1 MRKITIL
8 VLVALLALG
17 SVLISCKQDP
27 ASPGDDPVKPA
38 VTEYKITFDANGG
51 EGTMATLVV
60 KVGENVHLLRGSF
73 TNGEEQFTGWNT
85 KADYTGDIY
94 TDEDTFTP
102 ESDLTLY
109 AQWVPANT
117 FAVEEGGVLKKGT
130 GYKAYKLPVKLA
142 FPRYVGGVEVK
153 SIKDRTSADNGE
165 FRLSSVK
172 EIALPDSMNRLGN
185 YAFVYGNFSKVILP
199 DALEEI
205 NVDAFYCCR
214 RLSDISFPD
223 TLETIGASAF
233 LGCDSIEEI
242 DLPSSLKSIGSNA
255 FGQCHLLESI
265 VIPESVTS
273 IGTYA
278 FSSCERL
285 TEVVIP
291 SSITIVPNH
300 LFYCCSN
307 LETVEFK
314 GQITEIGTCGFFS
327 CASLKTLVLTGDV
340 TSIGATAFQD
350 CSSLPSLTFTTTT
363 PPTLVSWNA
372 FDKTEFPIYVPE
384 ASVEDYKTAEKWST
398 YAARIQ
404 AAP

>member
-8 VLVALLALG
+8 ILVTLLALG

-51 EGTMATLVV
+51 EGTMASLVV
-60 KVGENVHLLRGSF
+60 KVGEKAVLSRGTF
-73 TNGEEQFTGWNT
+73 TKGEEQFTGWNT

-94 TDEDTFTP
+94 TDEDSFTP

-130 GYKAYKLPVKLA
+130 GFKAYKLPLKLA
-142 FPRYVGGVEVK
+142 FPKYIGDVEVK
-153 SIKDRTSADNGE
+153 SIIDRPDYSSGE
-165 FRLSSVK
+165 FRLDSVK
-172 EIALPDSMNRLGN
+172 EIALPDSMTKLGK
-185 YAFVYGNFSKVILP
+185 YAFVYSNFSKVTLP

-205 NVDAFYCCR
+205 SIDAFYCCR
-214 RLSDISFPD
+214 RLSDVSFPD
-223 TLETIGASAF
+223 TLETICAGAF
-233 LGCDSIEEI
+233 TGCCSLEEI
-242 DLPSSLKSIGSNA
+242 ELPSSLKSIGSSA
-255 FGQCHLLESI
+255 FSQCYLLESV

-285 TEVVIP
+285 TEMVIP
-291 SSITIVPNH
+291 SSITIVPTH

-340 TSIGATAFQD
+340 TSIGASAFQG
-350 CSSLPSLTFTTTT
+350 CSSLPSLTFTATT
-363 PPTLVSWNA
+363 PPTLVNWNA
-372 FDKTEFPIYVPE
+372 FDKTEFPIYVPA
-384 ASVEDYKTAEKWST
+384 ASVDTYKAAENWST
-398 YAARIQ
+398 YADRIQ

>member
-51 EGTMATLVV
+51 EGTMDTLVV
-60 KVGENVHLLRGSF
+60 KVGDNAELTRGAF
-73 TNGEEQFTGWNT
+73 TKGEEQFTGWNT

-94 TDEDTFTP
+94 TDEDSFTP

-130 GYKAYKLPVKLA
+130 GYKGYKLPVHLA
-142 FPRYVGGVEVK
+142 FPKYVGGVEVK
-153 SIKDRTSADNGE
+153 SIKNGTSGNGE

-314 GQITEIGTCGFFS
+314 GQITEIGTCGFYS

-340 TSIGATAFQD
+340 TSIGTSAFHG
-350 CSSLPSLTFTTTT
+350 CSSLPSLTLAAVE
-363 PPTLVSWNA
+363 PPTLANANA
-372 FDKTEFPIYVPE
+372 FNETTFPIYVPA
-384 ASVEDYKTAEKWST
+384 ASVDAYKAAENWST
-398 YAARIQ
+398 LADRIQ
-404 AAP
+404 VTP

>member
-51 EGTMATLVV
+51 EGTMAYLVV
-60 KVGENVHLLRGSF
+60 KVGDNVKLTRGTF
-73 TNGEEQFTGWNT
+73 TKGEEQFTGWNT

-130 GYKAYKLPVKLA
+130 GYKGYKLPVHLA
-142 FPRYVGGVEVK
+142 FPKYVGGVEVK
-153 SIKDRTSADNGE
+153 SIKNGTSGNGE

-185 YAFVYGNFSKVILP
+185 YAFEYSNISKVVLP
-199 DALEEI
+199 DSLTEI
-205 NVDAFYCCR
+205 STGAFYCCR

-242 DLPSSLKSIGSNA
+242 ELPSSLKSIGSYA
-255 FGQCHLLESI
+255 FSQCHLLESI

-314 GQITEIGTCGFFS
+314 GQITEIGTCGFYC

-340 TSIGATAFQD
+340 TSIGATAFQE

-372 FDKTEFPIYVPE
+372 FDKTEFPIYVPA
-384 ASVEDYKTAEKWST
+384 ASVEDYKTAENWST
-398 YAARIQ
+398 YADRIQ

>member
-51 EGTMATLVV
+51 EGTMASLVV
-60 KVGENVHLLRGSF
+60 KVGEKAVLSRGTF
-73 TNGEEQFTGWNT
+73 TKGEEQFTGWNT

-130 GYKAYKLPVKLA
+130 GFKDYKLPLKLA
-142 FPRYVGGVEVK
+142 FPKYVGGVEVT
-153 SIKDRTSADNGE
+153 SIKDGTSEHPE
-165 FRLSSVK
+165 FTLNSVK
-172 EIALPDSMNRLGN
+172 ELALPDSMTRLGN
-185 YAFVYGNFSKVILP
+185 YAFMYSNFSKVILP
-199 DALEEI
+199 DALEVI
-205 NVDAFYCCR
+205 STSAFYCCR

-223 TLETIGASAF
+223 TLKTIGNSAF
-233 LGCDSIEEI
+233 TGCISIEEI
-242 DLPSSLKSIGSNA
+242 EFPSSLTTIGSSA
-255 FGQCHLLESI
+255 FSQCYLLESI
-265 VIPESVTS
+265 SIPDSVDS

-278 FSSCERL
+278 FSSCHRL

-291 SSITIVPNH
+291 SSITTVPNY
-300 LFYCCSN
+300 LFYYCPN
-307 LETVEFK
+307 IEKVEFK
-314 GQITEIGTCGFFS
+314 GQITEIGTCGFYS

-340 TSIGATAFQD
+340 TSIGTSAFNG
-350 CSSLPSLTFTTTT
+350 CSSLPSLTLAAVE
-363 PPTLVSWNA
+363 PPTLANANA
-372 FDKTEFPIYVPE
+372 FNETTFQIYVPA
-384 ASVEDYKTAEKWST
+384 ASVDAYKAAENWST
-398 YAARIQ
+398 LADRIQ

>member
-51 EGTMATLVV
+51 EGTMASLVV
-60 KVGENVHLLRGSF
+60 KVGEKVVLSRGIF
-73 TNGEEQFTGWNT
+73 TKGEEQFTGWNT
-85 KADYTGDIY
+85 KDDYTGDIY

-130 GYKAYKLPVKLA
+130 GFKDYKLPVKSA
-142 FPRYVGGVEVK
+142 FTKYVGGVEVK
-153 SIKDRTSADNGE
+153 SIKDGSCDHPE
-165 FRLSSVK
+165 FRLDSVK
-172 EIALPDSMNRLGN
+172 ELALPDSITRLGN
-185 YAFVYGNFSKVILP
+185 YAFKYSNFSKVILP

-205 NVDAFYCCR
+205 SISAFYCCR

-223 TLETIGASAF
+223 TLKTIGNSAF
-233 LGCDSIEEI
+233 TGCISIEEI
-242 DLPSSLKSIGSNA
+242 EFPSSLTTIGSSA
-255 FGQCHLLESI
+255 FSQCYLLESI
-265 VIPESVTS
+265 LIPESVNS

-278 FSSCERL
+278 FESCHRL

-291 SSITIVPNH
+291 SSITAVPNH
-300 LFYCCSN
+300 LFHYCPN
-307 LETVEFK
+307 IEKVEFK
-314 GQITEIGTCGFFS
+314 GQITEIGTSGFYS

-340 TSIGATAFQD
+340 TSIGESAFQG

-372 FDKTEFPIYVPE
+372 FDKTEFPIYVPA
-384 ASVEDYKTAEKWST
+384 ASVEDYKTAENWST
-398 YAARIQ
+398 YADRIQ